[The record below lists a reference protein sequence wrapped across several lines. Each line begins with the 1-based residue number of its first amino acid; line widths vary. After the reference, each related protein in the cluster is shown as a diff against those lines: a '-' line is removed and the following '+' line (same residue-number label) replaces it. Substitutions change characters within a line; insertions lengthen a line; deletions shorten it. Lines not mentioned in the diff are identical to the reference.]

1 MKVNLLLHK
10 RMVVK
15 NLKTKKI
22 LISTILVV
30 LIFFSFI
37 NPVQASLFS
46 DDDEEPTTI
55 EETIEKDDGGL
66 FEKIIAK
73 MIRRYSTNSI

>member
-1 MKVNLLLHK
+1 M
-10 RMVVK
+10 
-15 NLKTKKI
+15 KTKRV
-22 LISTILVV
+22 LISMFVTV

-46 DDDEEPTTI
+46 DDDDKKSSI
-55 EETIEKDDGGL
+55 EETIDKDDGGL

-73 MIRRYSTNSI
+73 MIRWYSRDSI